1 MPRLKGPVP
10 QVQAKEG
17 PMPQLVKKRRS
28 GWAVLA
34 VGAVIASI
42 LAVGASPAV
51 ATVHEPDAEATWS
64 ACLGPATEDHGFTD
78 VAMGNAHYENINCL
92 AYYEITVGKTADTF
106 DPRGNVTRSQMAL
119 FLTRA
124 ASAAGVDLGDAMDEG
139 FTDLDM
145 IGAERSI
152 AINRLAAEGIMKGRT
167 ATTFEPLGLVTR
179 ADMAQHL
186 FALLDLAL
194 DEIYIDDLPRSVDGD
209 DAGRIELNDFEGTR
223 TGDRVDDYFG
233 DARRT
238 VPAHVDDVI
247 GAMYEL
253 GITTGTN
260 GRVGEFGTF
269 EPEANVTRAQMA
281 SFIMRTL
288 GHTNLRPVGVTAQS
302 TISETQI
309 SVRNADFEPVL
320 NARVELFSTGYAANA
335 FTRGG
340 QCVDRYVSVDPANPG
355 FEACEIDGGD
365 TRTDIDGNAE
375 LKPGLGGGPAVVVCT
390 TGTPYNLNDLR
401 SEDDVSYRLE
411 ATGLAD
417 SEADFKMWAWTGV
430 FGDIV
435 DADTDLVETVPANQL
450 TRRTRAVTAV
460 FSGGIP
466 GPWQVKMGST
476 LNYEIQLVNF
486 RGRPVGPNPA
496 GDTDSAQDF
505 IVTVQK
511 TPAGTE
517 GPLTVSV
524 TQMSPDDD
532 GNIKIV
538 VANPDP
544 EIGTPSPNVAVL
556 VTVERAPGNTLRF
569 VDATGAS
576 DDLG

>member
-1 MPRLKGPVP
+1 MPHLKGPVP

-17 PMPQLVKKRRS
+17 PMPQLVKKRHS

-78 VAMGNAHYENINCL
+78 VAMGNTHYENINCL
-92 AYYEITVGKTADTF
+92 AYYEITLGKTADTF

-139 FTDLDM
+139 FTDIDM
-145 IGAERSI
+145 DSAARRS
-152 AINRLAAEGIMKGRT
+152 AINRLAANGIMEGRT
-167 ATTFEPLGLVTR
+167 ATTFEPDGLVTR

-186 FALLDLAL
+186 FALLDLAR

-209 DAGRIELNDFEGTR
+209 DAGRIELNDFDGTR
-223 TGDRVDDYFG
+223 TGQRVDDYFG

-253 GITTGTN
+253 GITEGTN

-269 EPEANVTRAQMA
+269 EPEATVTRAQMA

-288 GHTNLRPVGVTAQS
+288 GHSELRPVGLTAQS
-302 TISETQI
+302 TYTETQI

-340 QCVDRYVSVDPANPG
+340 QCIDRYVHVDRDNPG
-355 FEACEIDGGD
+355 HEACQIDGGD
-365 TRTDIDGNAE
+365 TRTDIEGNAE
-375 LKPGLGGGPAVVVCT
+375 LKPGLGAAP
-390 TGTPYNLNDLR
+390 
-401 SEDDVSYRLE
+401 
-411 ATGLAD
+411 
-417 SEADFKMWAWTGV
+417 
-430 FGDIV
+430 
-435 DADTDLVETVPANQL
+435 
-450 TRRTRAVTAV
+450 
-460 FSGGIP
+460 
-466 GPWQVKMGST
+466 
-476 LNYEIQLVNF
+476 
-486 RGRPVGPNPA
+486 
-496 GDTDSAQDF
+496 
-505 IVTVQK
+505 
-511 TPAGTE
+511 
-517 GPLTVSV
+517 PL
-524 TQMSPDDD
+524 
-532 GNIKIV
+532 
-538 VANPDP
+538 
-544 EIGTPSPNVAVL
+544 
-556 VTVERAPGNTLRF
+556 
-569 VDATGAS
+569 
-576 DDLG
+576 